1 MGRAAKRAESKNEE
15 CVQDFCAVVEAALKT
30 PGSLEKKREA
40 LISGLAEDGMLAA
53 RVTRAVGAGRL
64 QVTLQDGTLEYS
76 AKIAGNLAFKGRAA
90 TKQDRGS
97 HMGIGDVIVVRGGLA
112 SGKLSPGQTAR
123 CGEIFEELEV
133 RVPAGFFSSR
143 DATVATAAEAAAE
156 AGAGWTW
163 DRAASASEEEG
174 EGEGEAVAARG
185 GGGGPPPATKRGGGS
200 KHVTLETLV
209 VDDI

>member
-40 LISGLAEDGMLAA
+40 LISGLAEEGMLAA

-97 HMGIGDVIVVRGGLA
+97 HMGLGDVIVVRGGLA

-143 DATVATAAEAAAE
+143 DSTAATAAEAAAE

-163 DRAASASEEEG
+163 DRAASEEEG
-174 EGEGEAVAARG
+174 EEGEEAAPRG
-185 GGGGPPPATKRGGGS
+185 GGGGPPVPPATKRGGGS
-200 KHVTLETLV
+200 KHVTLETLDI
-209 VDDI
+209 DDI

>member
-15 CVQDFCAVVEAALKT
+15 CVQDFLSAVEAALKT
-30 PGSLEKKREA
+30 PGSQEKRREA
-40 LISGLAEDGMLAA
+40 LISGLAEEGMLAA

-97 HMGIGDVIVVRGGLA
+97 HMGVGDVIVVRGGLA
-112 SGKLSPGQTAR
+112 SGKLSAAQTVR

-133 RVPAGFFSSR
+133 RVPAGFFSTSR
-143 DATVATAAEAAAE
+143 DATGAEAAAE
-156 AGAGWTW
+156 ADAGWTF
-163 DRAASASEEEG
+163 DRGESEEEG
-174 EGEGEAVAARG
+174 EEGEKVAARG
-185 GGGGPPPATKRGGGS
+185 GGGGPPVPAATKRGGGS
-200 KHVTLETLV
+200 KHVTLDTLEI
-209 VDDI
+209 DDI